1 MALYW
6 SGARVKVRYESDFGE
21 DERDCPKDTIVIVM
35 KPGQEDDPSYVRAV
49 RHVVALRTLEG
60 EMDRNEERAHDVEA
74 AGEKDKEDERRED
87 QAVLEAERRFV
98 ETFLSEGELD
108 LGEALFGCAD
118 GLDGEEPLPLRDF
131 LERGACGSCGCV
143 DWPMCHPMQVVIE
156 HCDEMVIGG

>member
-49 RHVVALRTLEG
+49 RHVVALRTLESEMGHGDEGGPEG
-60 EMDRNEERAHDVEA
+60 ERTEEGD
-74 AGEKDKEDERRED
+74 GGSERRED
-87 QAVLEAERRFV
+87 QAALEAERRFV

-118 GLDGEEPLPLRDF
+118 GLDDEEPFPLRDF
-131 LERGACGSCGCV
+131 LERGACGSCGCG
-143 DWPMCHPMQVVIE
+143 DWPMRHPMQIVIE

>member
-6 SGARVKVRYESDFGE
+6 SGARVKVRYERDFGE
-21 DERDCPKDTIVIVM
+21 DERDCPEDTIVIVM

-49 RHVVALRTLEG
+49 RHVVALRTLESETG
-60 EMDRNEERAHDVEA
+60 HGDERGPGDES
-74 AGEKDKEDERRED
+74 AGERDDERPPRD
-87 QAVLEAERRFV
+87 DRDALEAERRFV

-118 GLDGEEPLPLRDF
+118 GLDDEEPFPLRDF
-131 LERGACGSCGCV
+131 LERGACGGCCE
-143 DWPMCHPMQVVIE
+143 DWPVRRPMQIVIE